1 MGVIPIVNE
10 NDTLAVSVRIPSFLK
25 LFPQNQD
32 LTRGLQ
38 EIKFGDNDTLSAITA
53 AIVKADYLFLMTDV
67 DCLYT
72 ANPRNNPD
80 AQPIEVV
87 SDISTLEADVSSAGS
102 SLGTGGMSTKIVAA
116 KLGTSAGVTTII
128 TKSSKPGN
136 VHDIVKYLQR
146 LREISESND
155 ASPDQLAV
163 IPAPPLHTRFLPS
176 DTPIQSRTF
185 WLLHGLS
192 PHGTIY
198 IDQGAYD
205 ALLLNKASLLPA
217 GVLGVEGHFGQQEA
231 VRLVVVERPDPDA
244 LNGDFLHHGQE
255 PREVGRALVN
265 YGSIEIAHIKG
276 HRSNS
281 IESLLGYADS
291 DYVALHENISFHPE
305 DRHSHPA
312 TPLLTPALEEWKS
325 PH

>member
-1 MGVIPIVNE
+1 
-10 NDTLAVSVRIPSFLK
+10 
-25 LFPQNQD
+25 
-32 LTRGLQ
+32 
-38 EIKFGDNDTLSAITA
+38 
-53 AIVKADYLFLMTDV
+53 LFLMTDV

-72 ANPRNNPD
+72 ANPRNDPN
-80 AQPIEVV
+80 AEPIEVV

-146 LREISESND
+146 MQDVSGSNGVSSD
-155 ASPDQLAV
+155 ELAN
-163 IPAPPLHTRFLPS
+163 IPSPPLHTRFLPS

-185 WLLHGLS
+185 WLLHGLT

-231 VRLVVVERPDPDA
+231 VRLVVVDRPSPDA

-305 DRHSHPA
+305 GRHSHPV
-312 TPLLTPALEEWKS
+312 TPSLTPALEEWKS
-325 PH
+325 PQ

>member
-1 MGVIPIVNE
+1 LDIIFS
-10 NDTLAVSVRIPSFLK
+10 TT
-25 LFPQNQD
+25 D
-32 LTRGLQ
+32 LTRDVQ

-53 AIVKADYLFLMTDV
+53 ATVKADYLFLMTDV

-72 ANPRNNPD
+72 ANPRNDPD
-80 AQPIEVV
+80 AEPIEVV

-146 LREISESND
+146 MQDVSGSNGVSSD
-155 ASPDQLAV
+155 ELAN
-163 IPAPPLHTRFLPS
+163 IPSPPLHTRFLPS

-185 WLLHGLS
+185 WLLHGLT

-231 VRLVVVERPDPDA
+231 VRLVVVDRPSPDA

-305 DRHSHPA
+305 GRHSHPV
-312 TPLLTPALEEWKS
+312 TPSLTPALEEWKS
-325 PH
+325 PQ

>member
-1 MGVIPIVNE
+1 MGVVPIVNE
-10 NDTLAVSVRIPSFLK
+10 NDTVAVSVRIRSLLDLILWTP
-25 LFPQNQD
+25 N
-32 LTRGLQ
+32 LTRGFQ

-53 AIVKADYLFLMTDV
+53 ATVKADYLFLMTDV

-80 AQPIEVV
+80 AEPIEVV
-87 SDISTLEADVSSAGS
+87 SDISMLEADVSSAGS
-102 SLGTGGMSTKIVAA
+102 SLGTGGMSTKILAA

-146 LREISESND
+146 LREIAESND
-155 ASPDQLAV
+155 APSVQLAN
-163 IPAPPLHTRFLPS
+163 IPPSPLHTRFLPS

-185 WLLHGLS
+185 WLLHGLT

-198 IDQGAYD
+198 IDQGAYE
-205 ALLLNKASLLPA
+205 ALLNKASLLPA

-231 VRLVVVERPDPDA
+231 VRLVVVKRPSPDA

-255 PREVGRALVN
+255 PKEVGRALVN

-276 HRSNS
+276 HRSSS
-281 IESLLGYADS
+281 IESLLGYSDS

-305 DRHSHPA
+305 DRHSHPV
-312 TPLLTPALEEWKS
+312 TPTLTPALEEWKS
-325 PH
+325 SG